1 MLKIKNILIIIFIL
15 LIATACNNSQENNEP
30 VKASHNGM
38 GTITDFIVF
47 GEQAEEGIEKAKEI
61 MIDIEQKMS
70 LSIDNSEVNKI
81 NSQAGIE
88 KVEVSDDTFEVISRG
103 LYFSELTE
111 GSFDISIAPITEL
124 WNIGK
129 DDQRV
134 PSENEIKEK
143 LSLVNYKNIVLNK
156 EENSIFLKKE
166 DMKIDLGGIAKG
178 FAADK
183 IISTFKGMGIENAL
197 VNVGGNIKVLGEN
210 PQKNRPWRVG
220 LRHPRE
226 ARGSHFTTTK
236 LQDGDTVVTSG
247 DYERFFINQDIRYH
261 HIFDAKLGKP
271 SRTDI
276 IGVSIITDN
285 SMDADG
291 LSTSVF
297 VLGSQKGQKI
307 IEDLEGV
314 EAIIVTKELKII
326 MTEGA
331 KEYLE
336 NVKNQL

>member
-1 MLKIKNILIIIFIL
+1 MLKIKKLILIIFIL
-15 LIATACNNSQENNEP
+15 LFTTACNNSQENNEP

-38 GTITDFIVF
+38 GTTTDFIVF
-47 GEQAEEGIEKAKEI
+47 GEQAEEGIKNAKEI
-61 MIDIEQKMS
+61 MVDIEQKMS
-70 LSIDNSEVNKI
+70 LSIENSEVNKI
-81 NSQAGIE
+81 NSQAGLGQ
-88 KVEVSDDTFEVISRG
+88 VEVSDDTFEVISRG

-134 PSENEIKEK
+134 PSENEISEK

-156 EENSIFLKKE
+156 EDNSIFLEKKG
-166 DMKIDLGGIAKG
+166 MKIDLGGIAKG

-197 VNVGGNIKVLGEN
+197 VNVGGNIKVLGDN
-210 PQKNRPWRVG
+210 PQKNRPWKVG

-236 LQDGDTVVTSG
+236 LQSGETVVTSG
-247 DYERFFINQDIRYH
+247 DYERFFIKEGIRYH

-271 SRTDI
+271 SNSDI

-285 SMDADG
+285 SMNADG
-291 LSTSVF
+291 LSTSIF
-297 VLGSQKGQKI
+297 LLGSQKGLKL
-307 IEDLEGV
+307 IEDIEGA
-314 EAIIVTKELKII
+314 EAVIVTKDLKII

-331 KEYLE
+331 EEILE
-336 NVKNQL
+336 NNNNQL